1 VQFAYRAGAAVNV
14 EYGASSI
21 VTFADDWASRN
32 TPEPAAAIRADAEWH
47 EYCRAR
53 ELAERKAA
61 KSARS
66 LQARRVHQELAQAYM
81 QLRATGR

>member
-1 VQFAYRAGAAVNV
+1 MNV
-14 EYGASSI
+14 ECGTSSI
-21 VTFADDWASRN
+21 VIFADDWASRN
-32 TPEPAAAIRADAEWH
+32 TPEPAFAIRADAEWLD
-47 EYCRAR
+47 YCRAR

-81 QLRATGR
+81 QLRATRR